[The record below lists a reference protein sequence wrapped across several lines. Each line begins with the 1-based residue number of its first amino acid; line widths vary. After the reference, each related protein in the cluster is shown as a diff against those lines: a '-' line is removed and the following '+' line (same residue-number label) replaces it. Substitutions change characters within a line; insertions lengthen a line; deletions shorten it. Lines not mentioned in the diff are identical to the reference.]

1 MITRSVFAM
10 VTAIVTAAL
19 AGCASMEPTV
29 PALAFYL
36 SSPGMADN
44 TMLDRKYAGNV
55 AKNPNCLGQN
65 VSPALAWRNVPD
77 KTRSFVILW
86 DDQAGRSGLGVSHA
100 IVYGIPASVNAFAEG
115 DLSAAPTAGRFVAG
129 KNTVG
134 LAWLGPCPP
143 HGNAPQHYVMT
154 IIATDLE
161 PDALQPGL
169 SREEV
174 LKALQGGHALRAASA
189 VFRYAH

>member
-10 VTAIVTAAL
+10 VTTVVTAAL

-29 PALAFYL
+29 PASAFYL

-44 TMLDRKYAGNV
+44 TMLNRKYAGNV

-143 HGNAPQHYVMT
+143 RGNAPQHYVMT

-169 SREEV
+169 SREDV
-174 LKALQGGHALRAASA
+174 LKALQGGHALSAASA